1 MTDHQIDPDNL
12 ANDLRRRMA
21 DRQTDVHNLEL
32 NMRNLEIEVCNLRI
46 KSHQDDRHIA
56 LLKSYNDMLMMELN
70 EVVQLL
76 KLKVIPSSLFL
87 KHLTA
92 TSQGLPILTDDK
104 GD

>member
-1 MTDHQIDPDNL
+1 MTDHRIDIDNL
-12 ANDLRRRMA
+12 AADMRARIA

-56 LLKSYNDMLMMELN
+56 LLKSYNDMLMMEMN
-70 EVVQLL
+70 EVIQLL

-92 TSQGLPILTDDK
+92 TSQGLALTDDTK
-104 GD
+104 

>member
-1 MTDHQIDPDNL
+1 MTDPDNMVDGFR
-12 ANDLRRRMA
+12 NRMA
-21 DRQTDVHNLEL
+21 EYQADMRTLES
-32 NMRNLEIEVCNLRI
+32 NMRNIEIEVCNLRI

-56 LLKSYNDMLMMELN
+56 LLKSYNDMLMIELN
-70 EVVQLL
+70 EVMQLL

-92 TSQGLPILTDDK
+92 TSQSLPILTDNK